1 MIFLP
6 LYIDPGTGSMLF
18 SLAIGIATAATFAF
32 RALFLKLKFIFS
44 GGKIDVKAQLNKIP
58 VVIYSEDKRYWN
70 IFKPLCDEFEKRAF
84 PVVLYTSNAEDP
96 ALSSAYKYV
105 KTEFIGSGN
114 KAFVKLNFLSADIVI
129 ATTPGLDVYQWKRS
143 KNVKWY
149 VHIPHSTDELAA
161 YRMFGLDYFDAL
173 LATGQNQV
181 DCARTIESLRPSIG
195 KKEIVTVGSLSLDSL
210 KAELDANSKDEN
222 IKKDKNV
229 VLLAPS
235 WSQNGI
241 LSRFGAKI
249 LAALENTSFEIIV
262 RPHPQTVIS
271 EQHILKPLMEQFPN
285 VEWNFDNNNFE
296 ALNKADI
303 LISDFSGI
311 IFEFVCVFDKP
322 ILYADTHFDTLPCDA
337 DWLEDQQW
345 CLRVLPT
352 IGFELREYDFPN
364 IEKVIQNAMTSR
376 QLKDG
381 RNNVREKSWSNIG
394 CAAQNVTNYIIA
406 KQKTLSE
413 Q

>member
-18 SLAIGIATAATFAF
+18 SLAIGIVTAAAFAF

-44 GGKIDVKAQLNKIP
+44 GGKIDAKTQSNKIP

-70 IFKPLCDEFEKRAF
+70 IFKPLCDEFEKRRF
-84 PVVLYTSNAEDP
+84 PVVLYTSNRDDP
-96 ALSSAYKYV
+96 ALSSAYKFV
-105 KTEFIGSGN
+105 KTEFIGEGN

-173 LATGQNQV
+173 LATGQNQI
-181 DCARTIESLRPSIG
+181 DCARKIESLRPSIA
-195 KKEIVTVGSLSLDSL
+195 KKEIIAVGSLSLDSL
-210 KAELDANSKDEN
+210 KAKFDAIGGNGKNE
-222 IKKDKNV
+222 KKV

-249 LAALENTSFEIIV
+249 LSALENTPFEIVV

-285 VEWNFDNNNFE
+285 VEWNFDNNNFD
-296 ALNKADI
+296 ALNRADI

-337 DWLEDQQW
+337 DWLDEQQW
-345 CLRVLPT
+345 CLKVLPS
-352 IGFELREYDFPN
+352 IGFELKESDFPN
-364 IEKVIQNAMTSR
+364 IENVILNATTSR
-376 QLKDG
+376 RLKDG
-381 RNNVREKSWSNIG
+381 RDNVRAESWSNIG
-394 CAAQNVTNYIIA
+394 RAAQNAADYIVE
-406 KQKTLSE
+406 KQKKLSE